1 LIVHVTGWFL
11 KVQMLDQEHWLF
23 FRKTKMGTAMYVQ
36 AAGSFPLRKRPSFEV
51 GVWELTVHWEI
62 PATQLPAKISSF
74 LTG

>member
-1 LIVHVTGWFL
+1 
-11 KVQMLDQEHWLF
+11 
-23 FRKTKMGTAMYVQ
+23 MGTDVYVQ
-36 AAGSFPLRKRPSFEV
+36 ARGIFPMRKCLSFEV